1 MPKLKEGAITL
12 GELKRIAADLKI
24 KGRSKMKKKELMEA
38 IEKAKGTVD
47 EESTKTFVAKETRET
62 SPPKKMSKPVP
73 KPVPKPAPK
82 RPDPPPVKRE
92 ASPTRMVKQPRP
104 PAPVK
109 PQRRKY

>member
-12 GELKRIAADLKI
+12 GELKRIAAELKI

-38 IEKAKGTVD
+38 IEAAKGSID
-47 EESTKTFVAKETRET
+47 EESTKTFVSKEAKEA
-62 SPPKKMSKPVP
+62 SPPRKMP

-92 ASPTRMVKQPRP
+92 ASPTRMVKQPRA
-104 PAPVK
+104 APVK